1 MIALP
6 ASTALC
12 PACKGRGNHSVKHAY
27 VGAYGKRSHRNDL
40 VRCVP
45 CRGRGR
51 VEAERVC
58 PQCGLF
64 LDACQCLRVE
74 PHRAEY
80 LRVLRPRP
88 KRQSVE
94 AKLIPAAAP
103 HQVAQRE
110 INAVGGVVDPA
121 IPLTQKDVAIL
132 DAFLQKKKGGGESRM
147 LVSRSGSTVSAELS
161 APQQRLQ
168 RCPGWG
174 DQPCGLH
181 RWWGDLW
188 RCGLC
193 AGFEVDESE

>member
-1 MIALP
+1 MIARP
-6 ASTALC
+6 AATALC

-27 VGAYGKRSHRNDL
+27 VGAYGKRSHRVEP

-88 KRQSVE
+88 RRASVE
-94 AKLIPAAAP
+94 AKLIPAAGGLRS
-103 HQVAQRE
+103 AQRE

-121 IPLTQKDVAIL
+121 IPLTRKDAVILEALLQK
-132 DAFLQKKKGGGESRM
+132 KKKGGGNRGR
-147 LVSRSGSTVSAELS
+147 LLKRTD
-161 APQQRLQ
+161 QQ
-168 RCPGWG
+168 
-174 DQPCGLH
+174 
-181 RWWGDLW
+181 
-188 RCGLC
+188 
-193 AGFEVDESE
+193 